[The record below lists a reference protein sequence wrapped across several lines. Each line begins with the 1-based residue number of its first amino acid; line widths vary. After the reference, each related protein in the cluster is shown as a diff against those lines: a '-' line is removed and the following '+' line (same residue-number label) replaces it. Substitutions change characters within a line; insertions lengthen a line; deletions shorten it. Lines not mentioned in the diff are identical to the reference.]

1 VEECWRKRGSSCT
14 WTLSRRVKMLIR
26 EYRICMPITVEE
38 YKIGQLYM
46 IAKHSAEQSQ
56 RGEGVEVVE
65 NRPHEDK
72 VHGSGQFTEKRIY
85 ISSKLPGWLKSFV
98 PRIFYVTEKAWN
110 YYPFTVTEYSCSFIP
125 KFSVNILTKYE
136 NNNGSTENCLGAEGE
151 ALEARQVDFV
161 DIAMDAC
168 APHHFKEEEDLTKF
182 TSNKTPRGP
191 LQEGWR
197 EDTKPIM
204 CSYKLVDVR
213 FDMMYLMQA
222 RIEEFVH
229 KSIREILLVGHR
241 QAFAWIDEWFGMSLQ
256 DVREYETRMQEET
269 NEKVKE
275 KASVPSTPAP
285 VEEEAGGSTPSFG
298 TPASTPTSPQEKKS
312 WFRWPSQDKH

>member
-1 VEECWRKRGSSCT
+1 
-14 WTLSRRVKMLIR
+14 VK
-26 EYRICMPITVEE
+26 EYRICMPITVDE

-56 RGEGVEVVE
+56 KGEGVEVVE
-65 NRPHEDK
+65 NRPHSDP
-72 VHGSGQFTEKRIY
+72 VHGDGQFTEKRIY

-136 NNNGSTENCLGAEGE
+136 NNNGSTENCLEASGE
-151 ALEARQVDFV
+151 TLEARKVDFV

-168 APHHFKEEEDLTKF
+168 APHHYKEAEDLATF
-182 TSNKTPRGP
+182 TSIKTSRGP

-197 EDTKPIM
+197 EDTQPIM

-256 DVREYETRMQEET
+256 DVRDYENRMQEET
-269 NEKVKE
+269 NEKVKM
-275 KASVPSTPAP
+275 AGSAPPTPQP
-285 VEEEAGGSTPSFG
+285 LEEEAGGSAYG
-298 TPASTPTSPQEKKS
+298 TPASTPTTPGGSQKRG
-312 WFRWPSQDKH
+312 WFSWPSQDKSAEKH

>member
-1 VEECWRKRGSSCT
+1 M
-14 WTLSRRVKMLIR
+14 LVK

-56 RGEGVEVVE
+56 KGEGVEVVE
-65 NRPHEDK
+65 NRPHTDP
-72 VHGSGQFTEKRIY
+72 VHGQGQFTEKRIY
-85 ISSKLPGWLKSFV
+85 ISSKLPPWLKSFV

-110 YYPFTVTEYSCSFIP
+110 YYPFTITEYSCSFIP

-136 NNNGSTENCLGAEGE
+136 NNNGSTENCLNVSGE
-151 ALEARQVDFV
+151 TLDARQVDYV
-161 DIAMDAC
+161 DIATDPC
-168 APHHFKEEEDLTKF
+168 APHHYKECEDLTKF
-182 TSNKTPRGP
+182 SSSRTPRGP

-197 EDTKPIM
+197 EDTQPIM

-229 KSIREILLVGHR
+229 KSVREILLVGHR

-256 DVREYETRMQEET
+256 DVRDYETKMQEET
-269 NEKVKE
+269 NAKVCEKG
-275 KASVPSTPAP
+275 SCPPTPQP
-285 VEEEAGGSTPSFG
+285 VEDEAGGSTPGFV
-298 TPASTPTSPQEKKS
+298 TPASTPTSPTGPTQKRGWFS
-312 WFRWPSQDKH
+312 WSISQTDKN